1 MSKLVK
7 KLVSRD
13 IANRLD
19 GVNDAIVAN
28 LVGMTG
34 EQNYNIRK
42 AFRDTGVQVM
52 VVKRSLAA
60 RATEGTL
67 LRPAFQEQPGSMAVI
82 WGCEDFVSLVRLV
95 TKMADSGKFPKLEIK
110 GGVMDG
116 EAITAELV
124 KKVSKWPSRQEQISL
139 LVGQILSPGAT
150 LSGQL
155 VGPARKIAGQ
165 VKKMIGNLED
175 EAASAES
182 TEAASA
188 ESTEAAPAEST
199 EAAPAEST
207 EAAPAAE

>member
-28 LVGMTG
+28 IVGMTG

-42 AFRDTGVQVM
+42 TFRESGVTVM
-52 VVKRSLAA
+52 VVKRTMAE
-60 RATEGTL
+60 RATEGTA
-67 LRPAFQEQPGSMAVI
+67 LRPAFTNQAGSMAVI
-82 WGCEDFVSLVRLV
+82 WGCEDFVSLVRMV
-95 TKMADSGKFPKLEIK
+95 TKMADSGKFVKLEIK

-116 EAITAELV
+116 EALTADQV
-124 KKVSKWPSRQEQISL
+124 KKVSKWPSRQEQISI

-165 VKKMIGNLED
+165 VKKMIENLEENSD
-175 EAASAES
+175 EVVEPVSVTVEATDSPSVAE
-182 TEAASA
+182 
-188 ESTEAAPAEST
+188 
-199 EAAPAEST
+199 
-207 EAAPAAE
+207 

>member
-13 IANRLD
+13 IASRLD

-28 LVGMTG
+28 IVGMTG

-42 AFRDTGVQVM
+42 AFRETGVKVM
-52 VVKRSLAA
+52 VVKRTLAA

-67 LRPAFQEQPGSMAVI
+67 LRPAFSEQPGSMAVI

-116 EAITAELV
+116 DAITADQV
-124 KKVSKWPSRQEQISL
+124 KKVSKWPSRSEQISM
-139 LVGQILSPGAT
+139 LVGQILSPGAN

-165 VKKMIGNLED
+165 IKKMIENQEDENLED
-175 EAASAES
+175 GAPVAAESAE
-182 TEAASA
+182 
-188 ESTEAAPAEST
+188 PG
-199 EAAPAEST
+199 
-207 EAAPAAE
+207 AAE

>member
-19 GVNDAIVAN
+19 GVSDAIVAN
-28 LVGMTG
+28 IVGMSG

-42 AFRDTGVQVM
+42 TFRESGVTVM
-52 VVKRSLAA
+52 VVKRTMAE
-60 RATEGTL
+60 RATEGTS
-67 LRPAFQEQPGSMAVI
+67 LRPAFTNQAGSMAVI
-82 WGCEDFVSLVRLV
+82 WGCEDFVSLVRMV
-95 TKMADSGKFPKLEIK
+95 TKMADSGKFVKLEIK

-116 EAITAELV
+116 EALTADQV
-124 KKVSKWPSRQEQISL
+124 KKVSKWPSRQEQISI

-165 VKKMIGNLED
+165 VKKMIENLEENSD
-175 EAASAES
+175 EVAELVS
-182 TEAASA
+182 VTEEATETPSVA
-188 ESTEAAPAEST
+188 E
-199 EAAPAEST
+199 
-207 EAAPAAE
+207 